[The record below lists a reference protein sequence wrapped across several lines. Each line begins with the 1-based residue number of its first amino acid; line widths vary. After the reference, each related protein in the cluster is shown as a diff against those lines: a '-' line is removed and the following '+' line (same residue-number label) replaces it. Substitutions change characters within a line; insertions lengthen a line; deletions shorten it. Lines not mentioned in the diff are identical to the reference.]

1 MPAKVRKGD
10 RVVVTSGRDKGKS
23 GEVLRVYATEERVL
37 VTGVNVVKRHQRQTA
52 KAQGGIVSKESP
64 IHLSKIAHVDPK
76 TGSPTRVGF
85 KVLGDGRLVRFAKKS
100 GEVLDV

>member
-1 MPAKVRKGD
+1 MAAKVRKGD
-10 RVVVTSGRDKGKS
+10 RVVVTAGRDKGKS
-23 GEVLRVYATEERVL
+23 GEVLRVYTSEERVL

-76 TGSPTRVGF
+76 TGAPTRIGF
-85 KVLGDGRLVRFAKKS
+85 KVLADGRRVRFAKKS

>member
-1 MPAKVRKGD
+1 MAAKVRKGD
-10 RVVVTSGRDKGKS
+10 RVVVTAGRDKGKS
-23 GEVLRVYATEERVL
+23 GEVLRVYPAEERVL
-37 VTGVNVVKRHQRQTA
+37 VNGVNVVKRHQRQTA

-76 TGSPTRVGF
+76 TGSPTRIGF
-85 KVLGDGRLVRFAKKS
+85 KILSDGRRVRFAKKS

>member
-1 MPAKVRKGD
+1 MAAKVRKGD
-10 RVVVTSGRDKGKS
+10 RVVVTAGRDKGKS
-23 GEVLRVYATEERVL
+23 GEVLRVYPSEERVL

-76 TGSPTRVGF
+76 TGSPTRIGF
-85 KVLGDGRLVRFAKKS
+85 KILGDGRRVRFAKKS